1 MSVAEDMKKR
11 DPLGTLAGK
20 VNWCSHYLKQH
31 KGSSKIKN
39 INTISFSN
47 SIPGYLSEENKNTNL
62 KIYMHPN
69 IHRSI
74 ISNHQDM
81 EAISVHSYEQIE
93 NMCTHIYIYTH
104 NEILLNH
111 KKDKISSYE
120 TTWKTWR
127 VLYLAK

>member
-1 MSVAEDMKKR
+1 MRFHLTPIRKLSSKSQEVMSVAEDVKKR

-47 SIPGYLSEENKNTNL
+47 SIPGCLSEENKNTNL
-62 KIYMHPN
+62 KIYMPPN

-74 ISNHQDM
+74 ISNNQDM
-81 EAISVHSYEQIE
+81 EAISIHPYE
-93 NMCTHIYIYTH
+93 
-104 NEILLNH
+104 
-111 KKDKISSYE
+111 
-120 TTWKTWR
+120 
-127 VLYLAK
+127 

>member
-1 MSVAEDMKKR
+1 MSIAEDVKKKGHF
-11 DPLGTLAGK
+11 GTLAGK

-62 KIYMHPN
+62 KIYMYHN

-74 ISNHQDM
+74 ISNNQDM
-81 EAISVHSYEQIE
+81 EAISLHPYECLE
-93 NMCTHIYIYTH
+93 NMCYIYIYIHTH
-104 NEILLNH
+104 TH
-111 KKDKISSYE
+111 
-120 TTWKTWR
+120 R
-127 VLYLAK
+127 Q

>member
-1 MSVAEDMKKR
+1 MRSHLTPIRTLSSKSQEVMSVAEDVKKR

-39 INTISFSN
+39 ISTVSFNN

-69 IHRSI
+69 IQRNI
-74 ISNHQDM
+74 ISNNQDM
-81 EAISVHSYEQIE
+81 EAISIHPYE
-93 NMCTHIYIYTH
+93 
-104 NEILLNH
+104 
-111 KKDKISSYE
+111 
-120 TTWKTWR
+120 
-127 VLYLAK
+127 

>member
-1 MSVAEDMKKR
+1 MGNRHMKTFNISNHQVNANQNPMRYHLTPIRTLSSKSQEVMSVAEDVKKR

-31 KGSSKIKN
+31 KDSSKIKN
-39 INTISFSN
+39 INTISSSN

-74 ISNHQDM
+74 ISNSQDM
-81 EAISVHSYEQIE
+81 EAISIHPYE
-93 NMCTHIYIYTH
+93 
-104 NEILLNH
+104 
-111 KKDKISSYE
+111 
-120 TTWKTWR
+120 
-127 VLYLAK
+127 

>member
-1 MSVAEDMKKR
+1 MISHLTPIRKLSSKSQEVMSVAEDMKKR

-81 EAISVHSYEQIE
+81 EAISIYPYE
-93 NMCTHIYIYTH
+93 
-104 NEILLNH
+104 
-111 KKDKISSYE
+111 
-120 TTWKTWR
+120 
-127 VLYLAK
+127 